1 MGNFVLYNSFGF
13 DLEIETPV
21 WIYAMVVLDFIFIG
35 YRVLAITIDSERDSR
50 SPTIKTLHD
59 NRPDM

>member
-50 SPTIKTLHD
+50 SPTIKTLT
-59 NRPDM
+59 